1 MGVVLDTP
9 LVHKSF
15 SDVIN
20 KITPGAHIYD
30 NPNQQG
36 TKLPAWFI
44 VHRDPVTITRD
55 LDKRA
60 WLTYG
65 IDLYYMLE
73 LNMPRTFD
81 SYSAVADA
89 LNTELKYLT
98 IYGTQ
103 FKTHVIDRSWQLKL
117 DCLCYS
123 TTLKFRVSETE
134 EPETKMQVI
143 EDLAVFLKNQPPEPP
158 FYDIAVEPSENGH
171 VETDRDK
178 AQKGRVVTVTPYP
191 DKDYMLQTI
200 RVMCGARNI
209 PVTDNSFIMPDG
221 PVSIYSEFVEAPVAV
236 LWRFFDDREPEPIMG
251 YRYIHNLSKAKPID
265 HGEAHVLDVSTSVFS
280 KGKPIDHCE
289 VEVITPEMMPMM
301 AARMIDHG
309 SVSVLDVELD
319 RMLDN
324 VSISYLNADKSQS
337 RLTPSY
343 SYNWLLYDYNGSA
356 QTADSN
362 ATYTLKPAIVGLYL
376 LVDAGRLYLNGT
388 PTREITLSKVSYTV
402 EQLVHKAWLNAD
414 HTIKS
419 FISEME
425 WYDLYDDNGQY
436 ITSGF
441 PDPFTSHSFT
451 LVNAYRGDSVVP
463 CTFNQFGISTGHL
476 KVNMGVDG
484 QSVQYITY
492 METPTT

>member
-134 EPETKMQVI
+134 EPEAKMQVI

-158 FYDIAVEPSENGH
+158 FYDITVEPSENGH

-178 AQKGRVVTVTPYP
+178 AQKGRVVTFTPYP

-221 PVSIYSEFVEAPVAV
+221 SVSIYSEFVEAPVAV
-236 LWRFFDDREPEPIMG
+236 LWRFYDDREPEPIMG

-265 HGEAHVLDVSTSVFS
+265 HGEAHVWDVSPSVLS
-280 KGKPIDHCE
+280 KGKPIDHGE

-309 SVSVLDVELD
+309 AVSVLDVELD
-319 RMLDN
+319 RIVEPEPEITIITLYMVPDRYRYVQPN
-324 VSISYLNADKSQS
+324 VINTSSPNSSYCYQMYTSESVQDDSTKFIPDSTKNYISGYYSSQ
-337 RLTPSY
+337 TGE
-343 SYNWLLYDYNGSA
+343 WV
-356 QTADSN
+356 DS
-362 ATYTLKPAIVGLYL
+362 TLKYDVSQMPDSTGGDEVELRQVL
-376 LVDAGRLYLNGT
+376 ENGRLWFGTNKTTYWYTTLNTVSFRVVNRKIT
-388 PTREITLSKVSYTV
+388 PA
-402 EQLVHKAWLNAD
+402 H
-414 HTIKS
+414 
-419 FISEME
+419 
-425 WYDLYDDNGQY
+425 
-436 ITSGF
+436 
-441 PDPFTSHSFT
+441 
-451 LVNAYRGDSVVP
+451 
-463 CTFNQFGISTGHL
+463 
-476 KVNMGVDG
+476 
-484 QSVQYITY
+484 
-492 METPTT
+492 

>member
-123 TTLKFRVSETE
+123 TTLKFRVSESE

-158 FYDIAVEPSENGH
+158 FYDITVEPSENGH
-171 VETDRDK
+171 VETDMDK

-200 RVMCGARNI
+200 RVMCGVRNI

-236 LWRFFDDREPEPIMG
+236 LWRFYDDREPEPIMG

-265 HGEAHVLDVSTSVFS
+265 HGEVHVLDVSQSVLS
-280 KGKPIDHCE
+280 KGKPIDHGA
-289 VEVITPEMMPMM
+289 VEVITPEIMPMM

-309 SVSVLDVELD
+309 SVSMLDVELNRIVEPEPED
-319 RMLDN
+319 
-324 VSISYLNADKSQS
+324 LNAWVYQTHEDK
-337 RLTPSY
+337 R
-343 SYNWLLYDYNGSA
+343 
-356 QTADSN
+356 
-362 ATYTLKPAIVGLYL
+362 
-376 LVDAGRLYLNGT
+376 
-388 PTREITLSKVSYTV
+388 IT
-402 EQLVHKAWLNAD
+402 NM
-414 HTIKS
+414 S
-419 FISEME
+419 FGI
-425 WYDLYDDNGQY
+425 YLYDDNGNL
-436 ITSGF
+436 IE
-441 PDPFTSHSFT
+441 
-451 LVNAYRGDSVVP
+451 
-463 CTFNQFGISTGHL
+463 GHNTYTIIGAF
-476 KVNMGVDG
+476 KSDG
-484 QSVQYITY
+484 TEV
-492 METPTT
+492 PTTYLKMRAGWNSGVSKYLAEVIVTGNVAVTLARVTYKIET

>member
-20 KITPGAHIYD
+20 KVTPGAHIYD

-81 SYSAVADA
+81 SYSTVADA

-103 FKTHVIDRSWQLKL
+103 FKTHCIDRSWQLKL

-123 TTLKFRVSETE
+123 VTLKFRVSETE

-143 EDLAVFLKNQPPEPP
+143 DDLAVFLKNQPPEPP
-158 FYDIAVEPSENGH
+158 FYDITVEPSENGH
-171 VETDRDK
+171 VETDRAK
-178 AQKGRVVTVTPYP
+178 AQKDRVVTVTAYP

-209 PVTDNSFIMPDG
+209 PVTDNTFIMPEG
-221 PVSIYSEFVEAPVAV
+221 AVTIYSEFV
-236 LWRFFDDREPEPIMG
+236 MG
-251 YRYIHNLSKAKPID
+251 S
-265 HGEAHVLDVSTSVFS
+265 
-280 KGKPIDHCE
+280 
-289 VEVITPEMMPMM
+289 
-301 AARMIDHG
+301 
-309 SVSVLDVELD
+309 
-319 RMLDN
+319 
-324 VSISYLNADKSQS
+324 
-337 RLTPSY
+337 
-343 SYNWLLYDYNGSA
+343 
-356 QTADSN
+356 
-362 ATYTLKPAIVGLYL
+362 
-376 LVDAGRLYLNGT
+376 
-388 PTREITLSKVSYTV
+388 
-402 EQLVHKAWLNAD
+402 
-414 HTIKS
+414 
-419 FISEME
+419 
-425 WYDLYDDNGQY
+425 
-436 ITSGF
+436 
-441 PDPFTSHSFT
+441 DPH
-451 LVNAYRGDSVVP
+451 
-463 CTFNQFGISTGHL
+463 
-476 KVNMGVDG
+476 
-484 QSVQYITY
+484 
-492 METPTT
+492 

>member
-1 MGVVLDTP
+1 MGIVLDTP

-15 SDVIN
+15 TSVLQ
-20 KITPGAHIYD
+20 KITPNAHIYD

-36 TKLPAWFI
+36 TKIPAWFI
-44 VHRDPVTITRD
+44 VHREPVTIERD

-65 IDLYYMLE
+65 IDLYYMLDYN
-73 LNMPRTFD
+73 LPRTFD
-81 SYSAVADA
+81 SYSSVADA

-98 IYGTQ
+98 IYGTT
-103 FKTHVIDRSWQLKL
+103 FNVHVQNRSWSLQL
-117 DCLCYS
+117 DCLRYS

-158 FYDIAVEPSENGH
+158 FYDITVEPSENGH

-178 AQKGRVVTVTPYP
+178 AQKGRVVTFTPYP

-251 YRYIHNLSKAKPID
+251 YRYIHNLSKAKPIN
-265 HGEAHVLDVSTSVFS
+265 HGEVHVLDVSPSVLS
-280 KGKPIDHCE
+280 KGKPIDHGE

-309 SVSVLDVELD
+309 SVSVLNVELD
-319 RMLDN
+319 RIVD
-324 VSISYLNADKSQS
+324 VRTFSGYVQQDKSSIPLIGRSNYQ
-337 RLTPSY
+337 
-343 SYNWLLYDYNGSA
+343 LYDNDGNRIMYQSGKTYNYKKCVGPSGETVGIA
-356 QTADSN
+356 SGQFGYYNTG
-362 ATYTLKPAIVGLYL
+362 GLYFRPNASSPGGA
-376 LVDAGRLYLNGT
+376 LVQ
-388 PTREITLSKVSYTV
+388 KVEYTI
-402 EQLVHKAWLNAD
+402 E
-414 HTIKS
+414 
-419 FISEME
+419 E
-425 WYDLYDDNGQY
+425 
-436 ITSGF
+436 
-441 PDPFTSHSFT
+441 
-451 LVNAYRGDSVVP
+451 
-463 CTFNQFGISTGHL
+463 
-476 KVNMGVDG
+476 
-484 QSVQYITY
+484 
-492 METPTT
+492 

>member
-1 MGVVLDTP
+1 MGIVLDTP

-15 SDVIN
+15 TSVLQ
-20 KITPGAHIYD
+20 KITPDAHIYD

-36 TKLPAWFI
+36 TKIPAWFI
-44 VHRDPVTITRD
+44 VHREPVTIERD

-65 IDLYYMLE
+65 IDLYYMLDYN
-73 LNMPRTFD
+73 LPRTFD
-81 SYSAVADA
+81 SYSSVADA

-98 IYGTQ
+98 IYGTT
-103 FKTHVIDRSWQLKL
+103 FKVHVQNRSWSLQL
-117 DCLCYS
+117 DCLRYS

-158 FYDIAVEPSENGH
+158 FYDITVEPSENGH

-178 AQKGRVVTVTPYP
+178 AQKGRVVTFTPYP

-280 KGKPIDHCE
+280 KGKPIDHGE
-289 VEVITPEMMPMM
+289 VEVITPEMVPMM

-309 SVSVLDVELD
+309 AVSVLDVELD
-319 RMLDN
+319 RIVEPIPPEPSELPSVTEYSGSLNRN
-324 VSISYLNADKSQS
+324 VS
-337 RLTPSY
+337 
-343 SYNWLLYDYNGSA
+343 NGDTFDTGKTYESTKVYMIATGDNTGTTRDVNYWRPIESSGKVFA
-356 QTADSN
+356 QNNRGQTLHVYGWGMVATDSTYVTAINVYKNSN
-362 ATYTLKPAIVGLYL
+362 NVAYPTFKYTYYRYVYYWVWDGEHQYWTDDLSSVGY
-376 LVDAGRLYLNGT
+376 
-388 PTREITLSKVSYTV
+388 
-402 EQLVHKAWLNAD
+402 
-414 HTIKS
+414 
-419 FISEME
+419 
-425 WYDLYDDNGQY
+425 
-436 ITSGF
+436 
-441 PDPFTSHSFT
+441 
-451 LVNAYRGDSVVP
+451 
-463 CTFNQFGISTGHL
+463 HL
-476 KVNMGVDG
+476 
-484 QSVQYITY
+484 
-492 METPTT
+492 

>member
-55 LDKRA
+55 LDKMA

-158 FYDIAVEPSENGH
+158 FYDITVEPSENGH

-178 AQKGRVVTVTPYP
+178 AQKGRVVTFTPYP

-265 HGEAHVLDVSTSVFS
+265 HGEIHVLDVSPSVLS
-280 KGKPIDHCE
+280 KGKPIDHGE
-289 VEVITPEMMPMM
+289 VEVITPEMMPMK
-301 AARMIDHG
+301 I
-309 SVSVLDVELD
+309 
-319 RMLDN
+319 
-324 VSISYLNADKSQS
+324 
-337 RLTPSY
+337 
-343 SYNWLLYDYNGSA
+343 
-356 QTADSN
+356 
-362 ATYTLKPAIVGLYL
+362 
-376 LVDAGRLYLNGT
+376 
-388 PTREITLSKVSYTV
+388 
-402 EQLVHKAWLNAD
+402 
-414 HTIKS
+414 
-419 FISEME
+419 
-425 WYDLYDDNGQY
+425 
-436 ITSGF
+436 
-441 PDPFTSHSFT
+441 
-451 LVNAYRGDSVVP
+451 
-463 CTFNQFGISTGHL
+463 
-476 KVNMGVDG
+476 
-484 QSVQYITY
+484 
-492 METPTT
+492 